1 MSLSKLF
8 GAELPIIQAPMAGV
22 QDSRLALAV
31 ARAGGLGS
39 LPCAMLSTDQLELE
53 LRTIT
58 KATNSPIN
66 LNFFC
71 HKPPK
76 PNPTSEAR
84 WQELL
89 QPYFTELGVDPNS
102 LPVGPSRQPF
112 GHEVADIIE
121 AYAPRVISFHFGL
134 PSHDLVNRV
143 KSWGTTILSSATTV
157 EEALWLEANG
167 ADFIIAQGVEAGGH
181 RGMFLTDNLASQL
194 GAASLLKSILKKV
207 NTPVISAG
215 GISSAIDVNKRLK
228 EGAIAVQVGTSYLLC
243 KEAKTSILHRDALQ
257 KNCRPQTTLT
267 NVFSGR
273 PARGIINRAIKELGP
288 ISNVA
293 PEFPLAA
300 TAMTALRAKAEIKN
314 SSDFTPL
321 WSGENTQGC
330 DAISAHDLTLR
341 LASKL

>member
-71 HKPPK
+71 HKPP
-76 PNPTSEAR
+76 R
-84 WQELL
+84 
-89 QPYFTELGVDPNS
+89 
-102 LPVGPSRQPF
+102 
-112 GHEVADIIE
+112 HEVADIIE

-194 GAASLLKSILKKV
+194 GAASLLKSIFKKV
-207 NTPVISAG
+207 STPFISTG
-215 GISSAIDVNKRLK
+215 GISSAVDVNKRLK

-267 NVFSGR
+267 NAFSGR
-273 PARGIINRAIKELGP
+273 PARDIINRAIKELGP

-293 PEFPLAA
+293 PEFPLAT

>member
-1 MSLSKLF
+1 MSLSLSKLF

-143 KSWGTTILSSATTV
+143 KSWGTT
-157 EEALWLEANG
+157 
-167 ADFIIAQGVEAGGH
+167 
-181 RGMFLTDNLASQL
+181 GMFLTDNLASQL

-293 PEFPLAA
+293 PEFPLAT